1 MVHDTCVYR
10 ERAMVKLHVRCS
22 AMLKQN
28 PTAFRNVIS
37 LQKLHLILF
46 VKRCLKNFG
55 LEASGLDFWFR
66 LYWLFSCYLDVDDH
80 QNWLTSIILQTLQ
93 VDYKKFSPHFQ
104 IFVSCQ
110 WNSRRYSYLHRLKRG
125 LYGNAVFKTVLLR
138 NSIAHSLSQHSAVF
152 VRSCS

>member
-55 LEASGLDFWFR
+55 LEASGLDFCFVCVDCFAATCFKMTMTIKIDLR
-66 LYWLFSCYLDVDDH
+66 ALSCKPFKWTTKSFL
-80 QNWLTSIILQTLQ
+80 
-93 VDYKKFSPHFQ
+93 PHFSNFCFLSVEQ
-104 IFVSCQ
+104 STLLMSPSFEE
-110 WNSRRYSYLHRLKRG
+110 
-125 LYGNAVFKTVLLR
+125 VFKRECCVQ
-138 NSIAHSLSQHSAVF
+138 NCPVAE
-152 VRSCS
+152 